1 MTELCY
7 DKIGADERD
16 LPPLRS
22 ADAPTYWKLSMLMT
36 SMMGDTTRVL
46 SCREQQI
53 MWGFADSTS
62 IRKEMTSHISAT
74 MHS

>member
-1 MTELCY
+1 MKVCNHIKYTHKQLW
-7 DKIGADERD
+7 IVISLLSDERD

-46 SCREQQI
+46 SCREE
-53 MWGFADSTS
+53 
-62 IRKEMTSHISAT
+62 EM
-74 MHS
+74 M